1 MQCFGACPEDDVKS
15 LGLPFPGWR
24 VQLDTDL
31 ALVKGVPLSFG
42 RASLVMML
50 AVHLKHFHKCQN
62 SNGGS
67 CLSGGL
73 ASLAGTLVS
82 ETPAGDHQL
91 KLNHDD
97 DMMCV
102 CVCVYD

>member
-31 ALVKGVPLSFG
+31 ALVKGVLLSFG

-82 ETPAGDHQL
+82 ADILQVNTPRGYERHQRGTT
-91 KLNHDD
+91 N
-97 DMMCV
+97 
-102 CVCVYD
+102 